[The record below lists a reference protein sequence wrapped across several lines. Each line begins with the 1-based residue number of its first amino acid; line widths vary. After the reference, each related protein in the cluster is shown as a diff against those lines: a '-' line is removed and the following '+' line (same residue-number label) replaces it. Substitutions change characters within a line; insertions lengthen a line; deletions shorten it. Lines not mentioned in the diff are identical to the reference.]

1 MQLGKLH
8 AQLAAM
14 EQPAAEV
21 TGSSGV
27 EPKQAKLDSNTIMSN
42 NNKKSLNCV
51 AKDRHIVYGTS
62 SWPPHTIMFLNKFVS
77 LLNLSARCGLP
88 QSTGGPAHVQFLHL
102 QQFSWSPSS
111 WPGYTC

>member
-42 NNKKSLNCV
+42 NNKKSLW
-51 AKDRHIVYGTS
+51 RR
-62 SWPPHTIMFLNKFVS
+62 L
-77 LLNLSARCGLP
+77 
-88 QSTGGPAHVQFLHL
+88 QS
-102 QQFSWSPSS
+102 
-111 WPGYTC
+111 